1 MTISALALQ
10 TLIAVV
16 QYEKALQV
24 AQQAVGTVPD
34 SATAQIALSYAQHAR
49 FDLEGAHQ
57 SC

>member
-49 FDLEGAHQ
+49 FDLEGAH
-57 SC
+57 